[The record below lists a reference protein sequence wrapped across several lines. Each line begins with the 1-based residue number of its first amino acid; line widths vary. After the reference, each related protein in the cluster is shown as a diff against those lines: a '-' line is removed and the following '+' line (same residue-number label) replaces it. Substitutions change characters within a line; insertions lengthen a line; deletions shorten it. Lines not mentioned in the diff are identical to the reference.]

1 MSVRE
6 WTLLWDIFGAIR
18 ASFSATGKGSQSK
31 APQSWREGIEGGLQ
45 GTAGT
50 GLEWQESH
58 GQVGGAGRI
67 SAAKLRSTPPPNKL
81 WRLMKCLKAPF
92 REKQPWKGERE
103 LTSTQAYDTPVPWE
117 RDLERCSLERRRHH
131 LGSLE
136 SSNSPSARGGVTQKG
151 AGGSPVKEGA
161 SPHLP
166 PPGALGSP
174 MSRSSGV
181 ASLKGRHSP
190 WYIS

>member
-1 MSVRE
+1 MLSSVQHPLCSSPLSKTSKNDFYSMSVHE

-45 GTAGT
+45 GRAGT
-50 GLEWQESH
+50 GLRMAGISWA
-58 GQVGGAGRI
+58 GG
-67 SAAKLRSTPPPNKL
+67 RSRKNICCKTKIHPTPNKL

-103 LTSTQAYDTPVPWE
+103 LTPTQAYDTPVPWE

-131 LGSLE
+131 LGSF
-136 SSNSPSARGGVTQKG
+136 
-151 AGGSPVKEGA
+151 
-161 SPHLP
+161 
-166 PPGALGSP
+166 
-174 MSRSSGV
+174 
-181 ASLKGRHSP
+181 
-190 WYIS
+190 